1 MSDALR
7 IDADRLANDLD
18 QLSRIGRDE
27 SSGIHRTA
35 FSPGDQEGRAWFAQR
50 LEDAGFEVRLD
61 GAANL
66 GTRWPKDVD
75 GACVMTGSHLD
86 TVPGAGQLD
95 GTLGVL
101 CGLEVLRVLADND
114 VRVTRP
120 VELVSFSD
128 EEGRFGGMLGSQAM
142 SGQLTPAMVEQ
153 ASDLAGKRLV
163 DAMAECGYR
172 ALDALAAEREEDSI
186 HAFVELH
193 IEQGPVLEH
202 HAAPIG
208 LVEAITGLFRWD
220 VRLVGEPNH
229 AGTTPMDMRRDA
241 FQGMAEFA
249 TALDRLL
256 EEHGSARS
264 RATIGRVELVPGA
277 ANVVPGEARFALEVR
292 DTDEATLVELGDAM
306 RRTLSAIARRRD
318 IGFEFEVVST
328 IDPVRCHER
337 VMSAV
342 DAACRKLSV
351 SPFRLPSGAA
361 HDTQMLARKAP
372 AGMIFVPSRGGRSHS
387 PSEWTAPAD
396 IERGAN
402 VLLHTILELA
412 G

>member
-220 VRLVGEPNH
+220 VRLVG
-229 AGTTPMDMRRDA
+229 
-241 FQGMAEFA
+241 
-249 TALDRLL
+249 
-256 EEHGSARS
+256 
-264 RATIGRVELVPGA
+264 
-277 ANVVPGEARFALEVR
+277 
-292 DTDEATLVELGDAM
+292 
-306 RRTLSAIARRRD
+306 
-318 IGFEFEVVST
+318 
-328 IDPVRCHER
+328 
-337 VMSAV
+337 
-342 DAACRKLSV
+342 
-351 SPFRLPSGAA
+351 
-361 HDTQMLARKAP
+361 
-372 AGMIFVPSRGGRSHS
+372 
-387 PSEWTAPAD
+387 
-396 IERGAN
+396 
-402 VLLHTILELA
+402 
-412 G
+412 